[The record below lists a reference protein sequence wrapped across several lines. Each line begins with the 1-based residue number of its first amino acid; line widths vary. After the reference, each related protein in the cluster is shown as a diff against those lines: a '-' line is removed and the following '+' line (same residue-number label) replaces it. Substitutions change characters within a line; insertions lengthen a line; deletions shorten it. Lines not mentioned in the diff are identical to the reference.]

1 MNKQYAL
8 GSNTNIPDYISKD
21 AIDYWFKNENFSLL
35 IKIMFDDR
43 EFNIG
48 EMFDFTELNSKYINN
63 RSGEFPFKRDI
74 SKDFENILV
83 IRRKTY
89 SGYTYKEGGTV
100 VILTYELDFPNY

>member
-8 GSNTNIPDYISKD
+8 GSTNKIPDYIRKD
-21 AIDYWFKNENFSLL
+21 AIDYWFKNKNFSLL
-35 IKIMFDDR
+35 IKILFDDR

-48 EMFDFTELNSKYINN
+48 EMFDFTELNSKYLNN
-63 RSGEFPFKRDI
+63 RRGEFLFKRDI
-74 SKDFENILV
+74 SKDFENILI

-89 SGYTYKEGGTV
+89 SGYTYEEGVTV